1 MEKIVELIKQAPKVN
16 FHIHGRIPL
25 YFKNGL
31 TKKINIDSVCK
42 RVDNLLPAFLF
53 KNISAVMVGHYDTLD
68 DRDVDSVYDKR
79 VIYLTNIQDDEDD
92 IIENIIHET
101 AHSLEEIY
109 SKQIYG
115 DGLLKKEFL
124 KKRKQLYNEL
134 SHKFTIDDTYF
145 RKTEYSKTLDTLFYK
160 KIGYDTLSYF
170 TEPLFVS
177 PYSATSLREYF
188 SEGFENYYMGQ
199 QQLVMDL
206 CPELYNKIKQLEE
219 ITGK

>member
-1 MEKIVELIKQAPKVN
+1 MDNVANYIKQAPKVH
-16 FHIHGRIPL
+16 FHIYNVPL
-25 YFKNGL
+25 YFKDGL
-31 TKKINIDSVCK
+31 TKKINMDSTCK
-42 RVDNLLPAFLF
+42 RVANILPSFYF
-53 KNISAVMVGHYDTLD
+53 KNVSAIAIGQYDTLD
-68 DRDVDSVYDKR
+68 DRAVDSVFDKKI
-79 VIYLTNIQDDEDD
+79 IYLTNVQDDEDD
-92 IIENIIHET
+92 IIENIIHEV

-109 SKQIYG
+109 SETIYG

-134 SHKFTIDDTYF
+134 STKFSIEDRYF

-199 QQLVMDL
+199 QQLIVDL
-206 CPELYNKIKQLEE
+206 CPKLYNKIKQLEE
-219 ITGK
+219 IIQK